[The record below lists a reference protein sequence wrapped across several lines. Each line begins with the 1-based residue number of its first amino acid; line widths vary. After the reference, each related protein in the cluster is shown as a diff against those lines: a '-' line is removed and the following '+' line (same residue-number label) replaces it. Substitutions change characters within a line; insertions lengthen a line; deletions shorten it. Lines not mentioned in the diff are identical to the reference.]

1 MKKLALCFILILGIA
16 ASGCSGGSSGG
27 SKSSA
32 TTAGANQ
39 EDSLNGMNLADGSS
53 PISPEELAGANTL
66 DPAGDGN
73 TNGDPLGS
81 DIGPGTG
88 GDTVPD
94 TDKINQVPE
103 PGSLILLGSGLMGLA
118 LYRIRRP
125 KK

>member
-1 MKKLALCFILILGIA
+1 MEKLALCFILVLGIA
-16 ASGCSGGSSGG
+16 ASGCSGGGVSGG

-66 DPAGDGN
+66 DPVGDGN
-73 TNGDPLGS
+73 TNGVPLVP
-81 DIGPGTG
+81 DIG

-94 TDKINQVPE
+94 TNKINDVPE

-118 LYRIRRP
+118 LHRIRRP